1 MFYFIHFN
9 VTYGYM
15 LVLWHKNRIVP
26 SGNASVG
33 SDAMGKCGTWACG
46 LLDGLDMED
55 SEDTREKETLISSYI
70 IVAAEVRQSNAI
82 VGFFLVI
89 L

>member
-1 MFYFIHFN
+1 M
-9 VTYGYM
+9 
-15 LVLWHKNRIVP
+15 
-26 SGNASVG
+26 G

-70 IVAAEVRQSNAI
+70 IVAAEVRQINAI
-82 VGFFLVI
+82 VGVLVI
-89 L
+89 CK

>member
-1 MFYFIHFN
+1 M
-9 VTYGYM
+9 
-15 LVLWHKNRIVP
+15 
-26 SGNASVG
+26 G